1 MVTPGVTEARG
12 TRHRRLL
19 ISGRRLCQFQAASEV
34 APAVIFTFFR
44 HNRFE
49 LLLFVMSVTAEAG
62 GKKSLLSSEE
72 ETLPRHLP
80 PLGPRLPQPVLGF
93 SLLSAPG
100 GASWFASR
108 RRPGPDSGSPV
119 PGSAP
124 PLSPPPPRRSPPLP
138 PRSRPPRPQS
148 PAGSG
153 PARAAALLGPRVGPP
168 DTRAGLP
175 TRAPGSRAHSIHEPP
190 DTRSRARIPRR
201 TWTRALAPRAP
212 PRPAPP
218 PARTPGSGAARRGGS
233 PARRLAG
240 AGASGRP
247 APTPWAEPVGAQGLS
262 AARLGG
268 GPSQARAPAHAG
280 ADTRGHPRAQRA
292 LPRRRRSPLGK
303 SRAPRAL
310 LGSRGGDGGG
320 RVTRLFRRRRDRSG
334 V

>member
-1 MVTPGVTEARG
+1 MCVTV
-12 TRHRRLL
+12 
-19 ISGRRLCQFQAASEV
+19 
-34 APAVIFTFFR
+34 
-44 HNRFE
+44 
-49 LLLFVMSVTAEAG
+49 EAG

-72 ETLPRHLP
+72 EALPRHLP

-100 GASWFASR
+100 RASWFSSR
-108 RRPGPDSGSPV
+108 RRPGRDSGSPV

-124 PLSPPPPRRSPPLP
+124 PLSPPPPP

-148 PAGSG
+148 PAVSG
-153 PARAAALLGPRVGPP
+153 PAHAAALLGPRARPP

-175 TRAPGSRAHSIHEPP
+175 TRPL
-190 DTRSRARIPRR
+190 DTRARRVHAPPGRARTESTSPWTRARARIPRR
-201 TWTRALAPRAP
+201 TWTRALAPRAPPPPP

-233 PARRLAG
+233 RARRLAG

-247 APTPWAEPVGAQGLS
+247 APTPWAEPGGAQGLS

-292 LPRRRRSPLGK
+292 LPRRRRSLLGK
-303 SRAPRAL
+303 SRAPRVL
-310 LGSRGGDGGG
+310 PGSRGGDGGG
-320 RVTRLFRRRRDRSG
+320 RVTQLFRRRRDGWG